1 MMEFVADPFWV
12 WVLVGIVILIGLY
25 IVVEPLMEFLDQ
37 FRPLKA
43 LVHTWSVHSWEPET
57 RKAYRRMP
65 FLVPIWLCWTFLTF
79 IPVGTIMAILI
90 GLGMLKDTF
99 KDFGK

>member
-1 MMEFVADPFWV
+1 
-12 WVLVGIVILIGLY
+12 
-25 IVVEPLMEFLDQ
+25 
-37 FRPLKA
+37 
-43 LVHTWSVHSWEPET
+43 
-57 RKAYRRMP
+57 MP

-99 KDFGK
+99 GDFGK